1 MHLQKVIE
9 NSLGIK
15 MYLIVC
21 LIAVR
26 KSQVIIEALNI
37 KIWEDELILDHLPDD
52 AGHLVTIH
60 LDNRLVQIFNPL
72 LSHIWHRDAI
82 MVNNNK
88 IYGACKRSN
97 TRVSDAWHTNNCGSK
112 FKGSWS
118 TRRMHKNL
126 FKKPESVPRKM

>member
-1 MHLQKVIE
+1 MHPQNVIE

-60 LDNRLVQIFNPL
+60 LDNRLVKLDTLASGVYIENL
-72 LSHIWHRDAI
+72 D
-82 MVNNNK
+82 
-88 IYGACKRSN
+88 IYL
-97 TRVSDAWHTNNCGSK
+97 
-112 FKGSWS
+112 
-118 TRRMHKNL
+118 NL
-126 FKKPESVPRKM
+126 QVV

>member
-1 MHLQKVIE
+1 MHPQKVIE

-60 LDNRLVQIFNPL
+60 LDNRLV
-72 LSHIWHRDAI
+72 
-82 MVNNNK
+82 
-88 IYGACKRSN
+88 
-97 TRVSDAWHTNNCGSK
+97 
-112 FKGSWS
+112 
-118 TRRMHKNL
+118 NL
-126 FKKPESVPRKM
+126 DTLASGVYIENLDKSLILY

>member
-60 LDNRLVQIFNPL
+60 LDNRLV
-72 LSHIWHRDAI
+72 
-82 MVNNNK
+82 
-88 IYGACKRSN
+88 
-97 TRVSDAWHTNNCGSK
+97 
-112 FKGSWS
+112 
-118 TRRMHKNL
+118 NL
-126 FKKPESVPRKM
+126 DTLASGVYIENLDKYLILY